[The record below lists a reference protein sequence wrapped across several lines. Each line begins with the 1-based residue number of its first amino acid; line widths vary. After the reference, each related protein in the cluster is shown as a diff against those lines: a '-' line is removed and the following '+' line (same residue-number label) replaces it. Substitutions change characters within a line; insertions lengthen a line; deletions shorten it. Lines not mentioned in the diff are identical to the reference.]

1 MKLLSIEEIIA
12 INVAITSQ
20 NGQKTFVRNPH
31 GLESI
36 VALPRQ
42 SAFGQQMYE
51 TLAEKIG
58 ITFIKIINL
67 HPFEDGNKRTAVIAA
82 EIISRRNHNEL
93 TMTNHEIRDLALRIA
108 KADDSNLNYHDV
120 YLQFEKHL
128 K

>member
-1 MKLLSIEEIIA
+1 MKLLSIDEIIA
-12 INVAITSQ
+12 INVATTSQ

-93 TMTNHEIRDLALRIA
+93 MMANDEIRDLALRVA
-108 KADDSNLNYHDV
+108 KTDDSNLNYHDV
-120 YLQFEKHL
+120 YLQFERHL